1 MANIHDDPAALKAL
15 QDDIYRD
22 RVLRARS
29 LTVEQRLADAF
40 EITNFVF
47 ENMLAGAM
55 WQKGTSDRAVGWEE
69 VRRRLDLLE
78 KVHDSGRFTNE
89 KLACNES

>member
-1 MANIHDDPAALKAL
+1 MPNPHDDPAALKAL
-15 QDDIYRD
+15 QDDIYRE
-22 RVLRARS
+22 RVLRARG

-55 WQKGTSDRAVGWEE
+55 WQKGITDRAEGWKE
-69 VRRRLDLLE
+69 VRRRLDRLE
-78 KVHDSGRFTNE
+78 RVHDFGRFTST
-89 KLACNES
+89 KPVTNES